1 MALIAGLG
9 EASRLAEKEHA
20 PLLLHL
26 LALKLRMLT
35 RILER
40 FEQRVGEAPLLLCVC
55 CPSPPTPSLR

>member
-9 EASRLAEKEHA
+9 EASRLADKEHA

-35 RILER
+35 RIQER
-40 FEQRVGEAPLLLCVC
+40 FEQRVGGCTLSSHYSMCQ
-55 CPSPPTPSLR
+55 

>member
-35 RILER
+35 RIQER
-40 FEQRVGEAPLLLCVC
+40 FEQHVGVHCPLISSSMCQ
-55 CPSPPTPSLR
+55 